1 MSMMMTGRPSSF
13 TSDAAQQNTAARRPF
28 AATPPPMPTPRA
40 PSALRRAARTEDA
53 AEDATEVEVIVKADM
68 VSEDR

>member
-1 MSMMMTGRPSSF
+1 
-13 TSDAAQQNTAARRPF
+13 
-28 AATPPPMPTPRA
+28 MPTPRA

-68 VSEDR
+68 VSEDRPVRARAAAGRARVT

>member
-1 MSMMMTGRPSSF
+1 MMMTGRPSSF

-28 AATPPPMPTPRA
+28 AATPPVSPMPTPRA

-53 AEDATEVEVIVKADM
+53 AEDAKEVEVIVKADM

>member
-1 MSMMMTGRPSSF
+1 MMMTGRPSSF

-40 PSALRRAARTEDA
+40 PSALRRAARKEDA
-53 AEDATEVEVIVKADM
+53 AEDAEVEVIVNADM

>member
-1 MSMMMTGRPSSF
+1 MMMTGLPSSF
-13 TSDAAQQNTAARRPF
+13 TSDAAQNTAARRPF

-40 PSALRRAARTEDA
+40 PSALRRAARKEDA
-53 AEDATEVEVIVKADM
+53 AEDAEVEVIVKADM

>member
-1 MSMMMTGRPSSF
+1 MMMTGRPSSF

-28 AATPPPMPTPRA
+28 AATPPFSPVPMPRA
-40 PSALRRAARTEDA
+40 PSALRRAARTEDT
-53 AEDATEVEVIVKADM
+53 AEDAEVEVIVNADM